1 MRLREYFENAQGLG
15 VLATADSSGNVDAAI
30 YSRPHVID
38 EETVAFIMAERKTHE
53 NLQSNPHAAYL
64 FKEDGKG
71 YFGTRLFLTKLRE
84 EKNSEK
90 IPSMLRRK
98 DHVIEKELGDSA
110 KYLVFFRV
118 DRVVPLVGSGK
129 CPITQ

>member
-1 MRLREYFENAQGLG
+1 MRLREYFENAEGLG

-38 EETVAFIMAERKTHE
+38 EENVAFIMAERKTHE

-64 FKEDGKG
+64 FKENGKG
-71 YFGTRLFLTKLRE
+71 YFGTRLFLTKIRE

-90 IPSMLRRK
+90 IPSMVRRK
-98 DHVIEKELGDSA
+98 DHMIEKEPGDSA
-110 KYLVFFRV
+110 RYLVYFRV
-118 DRVVPLVGSGK
+118 DRIVPLVGSGK

>member
-1 MRLREYFENAQGLG
+1 MRLREYFENAEGLG
-15 VLATADSSGNVDAAI
+15 VMATADSSGNVDAAI

-64 FKEDGKG
+64 FKENGKG
-71 YFGTRLFLTKLRE
+71 YFGTRLFLTKIRE

-90 IPSMLRRK
+90 IPSMVRRK
-98 DHVIEKELGDSA
+98 DHLIEKELGDSA
-110 KYLVFFRV
+110 RYLVYFRV
-118 DRVVPLVGSGK
+118 DRIVPLVGSGK